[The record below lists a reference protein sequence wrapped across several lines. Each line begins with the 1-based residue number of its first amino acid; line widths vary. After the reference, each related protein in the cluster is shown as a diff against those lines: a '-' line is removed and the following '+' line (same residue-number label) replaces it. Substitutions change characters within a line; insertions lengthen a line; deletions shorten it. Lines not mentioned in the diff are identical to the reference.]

1 MVPTAATDSA
11 INPSTYDA
19 VCRARVQYPRT
30 RCCASMSQ
38 PVPAQ
43 STLRRQVVTAFVQR
57 PSDAAVLLV
66 LRSDKVNT

>member
-1 MVPTAATDSA
+1 
-11 INPSTYDA
+11 
-19 VCRARVQYPRT
+19 
-30 RCCASMSQ
+30 MSQ